1 MATLKSS
8 IKGIEMTNQNNE
20 TQSKNI
26 NELIHDARA
35 PLNRISMQAELI
47 KLILENDMPT
57 DKALEAANKIID
69 SCQECSQFLEQISN
83 K

>member
-1 MATLKSS
+1 MDSEKNSAL
-8 IKGIEMTNQNNE
+8 E
-20 TQSKNI
+20 SKNI

-47 KLILENDMPT
+47 QLVLENYMPIE
-57 DKALEAANKIID
+57 KALAAADKIIN
-69 SCQECSQFLEQISN
+69 SCQECSQFLEVISH

>member
-1 MATLKSS
+1 MNSQIVSDGDKD
-8 IKGIEMTNQNNE
+8 
-20 TQSKNI
+20 I

-47 KLILENDMPT
+47 KLVLENNMPAA
-57 DKALEAANKIID
+57 KALEAANKIIA
-69 SCQECSQFLEQISN
+69 SCQECSQSLEKISQ

>member
-1 MATLKSS
+1 M
-8 IKGIEMTNQNNE
+8 
-20 TQSKNI
+20 

-47 KLILENDMPT
+47 KLVLENNMPT
-57 DKALEAANKIID
+57 DKAIEATNKIIN

-83 K
+83 KKELNR